1 MVHRPNVDPN
11 LAFVLMPFKPPF
23 DSYYQEII
31 KPAAKSAG
39 LEAQKADEIYGTGP
53 IIHDIWKQ
61 IWAATVVIADV
72 TEKNPNVNY
81 ELGICHTLNV
91 PTVIITQSMD
101 DVPFDYRHRRCI
113 PYDTKGVN
121 WQRDLKRSITET
133 LKQVLAG
140 EDVFPELGWP
150 YETSPSRR
158 EEGGASLV
166 PATDARDLVVR
177 GSQLVRDA
185 IAFSFGP
192 RGAHVSVNIGGGQQA
207 YYKRGTAIAR
217 AIRSSQRLEEIGIS
231 HAQSLANE
239 MSDRVGD
246 GSKTAIL
253 IFQRLLDLGGLAL
266 KRNYSRSELLRGADR
281 AIEAVIS
288 SVRSQ
293 SKPINKKDS
302 LLQVARTAAGGN
314 PQLAQIVVNAFSKA
328 GRDGI
333 VVIEH
338 SDARE
343 TSLEVQEGMNFD
355 CGYIDDAF
363 LASAETR
370 ECVLEDAYVLIN
382 EAKISSMKDLLPVLE
397 EVAATKKPLLVIA
410 GDVEGE
416 ALSTLIVNRKRGT
429 LDCLAVKAPGYAD
442 RRKSMLQ
449 DISVLTEATAI
460 TAASGRALSS
470 ISLRDLGRAKKIIIT
485 KENTTILGGAGESRV
500 GEHVQAIRQQLSRSA
515 NSYDTEK
522 LRERLA
528 KLSGAIAAI
537 RIGGMSP
544 QDVVDSTYLAESAMH
559 SVQMAM
565 EDGIVVGGGVSL
577 VRATEALKKVTFK
590 KSGEIAGLR
599 VVAEAVEAPL
609 RQLLVNGKMDPA
621 KTLRKIQRARNSETG
636 FNAETGKLEDLSVAG
651 IVDPVATVTHSLQ
664 LAYAHARTLLATAA
678 WDSLGWD
685 QKQPTERIASTN
697 QQSSEPNS

>member
-11 LAFVLMPFKPPF
+11 LAFVLMPFRPPF
-23 DSYYQEII
+23 DSYYDEII
-31 KPAAKSAG
+31 RPAAKSAG
-39 LEAQKADEIYGTGP
+39 LEVQKADEIFGTGP

-72 TEKNPNVNY
+72 TDKNPNVNY

-91 PTVIITQSMD
+91 PTVIITQNID

-113 PYDTKGVN
+113 SYDTKGAS
-121 WQRDLKRSITET
+121 WQRSLRKSITET

-158 EEGGASLV
+158 EEGGASLL
-166 PATDARDLVVR
+166 PATDARDLVIR

-185 IAFSFGP
+185 VAFSFGP
-192 RGAHVSVNIGGGQQA
+192 RGAHVSVNIGGQQA

-253 IFQRLLDLGGLAL
+253 IFQKMLDLGGLAL
-266 KRNYSRSELLRGADR
+266 KRNYPRSELLRGMDR
-281 AIEAVIS
+281 AIEAIVA
-288 SVRSQ
+288 SVRAQ
-293 SKPINKKDS
+293 SKPANKKDS
-302 LLQVARTAAGGN
+302 LLQVAKTAAGGN
-314 PQLAQIVVNAFSKA
+314 LQLAQIVVDAFAKA

-338 SDARE
+338 SNTRE
-343 TSLEVQEGMNFD
+343 TYLETQEGMNFD

-363 LASAETR
+363 LASAETQ

-382 EAKISSMKDLLPVLE
+382 ESKISSMKDLLPVLE

-442 RRKSMLQ
+442 RRKAILQ
-449 DISVLTEATAI
+449 DIAVLTEATAI
-460 TAASGRALSS
+460 TAASGRMLSS
-470 ISLRDLGRAKKIIIT
+470 VSLRDLGKAKKIVIT
-485 KENTTILGGAGESRV
+485 KDNTTILGGAGESHV
-500 GEHVQAIRQQLSRSA
+500 GEHVRAIREQLSRSP
-515 NSYDTEK
+515 NSFDTEK

-528 KLSGAIAAI
+528 RLSGAVAAI

-544 QDVVDSTYLAESAMH
+544 QSVVDSTYLAESAMH
-559 SVQMAM
+559 SVQVAM
-565 EDGIVVGGGVSL
+565 EEGTVVGGGITL
-577 VRATEALKKVTFK
+577 VRAKEALKKISFK
-590 KSGEIAGLR
+590 KSGEVAGLR
-599 VVAEAVEAPL
+599 VVAEAVEEPL
-609 RQLLVNGKMDPA
+609 RQLLLNGKMDPV
-621 KTLRKIQRARNSETG
+621 KTLRRIQRARTSETG
-636 FNAETGKLEDLSVAG
+636 FNADTGELEDLGVTG
-651 IVDPVATVTHSLQ
+651 IADPVATVTHSVQ
-664 LAYAHARTLLATAA
+664 LAFAHARTLLATAA
-678 WDSLGWD
+678 WDSAD
-685 QKQPTERIASTN
+685 PSQKQSTERLIEQD
-697 QQSSEPNS
+697 QQVDAPKT